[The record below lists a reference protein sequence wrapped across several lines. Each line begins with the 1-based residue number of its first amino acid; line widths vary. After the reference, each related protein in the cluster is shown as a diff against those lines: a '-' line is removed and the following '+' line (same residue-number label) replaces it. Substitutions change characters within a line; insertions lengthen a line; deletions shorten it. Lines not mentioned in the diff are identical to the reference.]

1 MEWCKV
7 LAMITDTE
15 GEWVFNIT
23 MNTINYTTGELMK
36 LIRLCPIK
44 LTSANFG
51 TNSSDETEEVRRL
64 EAEKGKLSPAY
75 EHYLKKITDEPQSNK
90 EFAEWVN
97 MMVFLPLLAGPY

>member
-1 MEWCKV
+1 M

-15 GEWVFNIT
+15 E
-23 MNTINYTTGELMK
+23 E
-36 LIRLCPIK
+36 LCPTK

-97 MMVFLPLLAGPY
+97 MMVSLPLLAGPY